1 MSYNEIEEI
10 TKIKIPSYPNV
21 KVNNPNIMYMDPEE
35 MNTGDNINISDENDK
50 FIKTDI
56 SMISCWDISKIN
68 EFINDLLNNLLS
80 VNGYLTIDKIIYT
93 SENGRKYLS
102 IYSDKELNT
111 KYHENVYKIKD
122 VASGCIKSDVN
133 DILKNVDKVINEK
146 VYCPE
151 NSVNVLDL
159 MAIYSKYMQSFD
171 ATNESTVEAIKN
183 KVESLESYNSPHVV
197 GNIHFRYDSCEL
209 DFTIYEANLINVGE
223 FKFKVH
229 EDGKVVPINFHNQKG
244 IQVYQH
250 LKEELYNYV
259 KFHLDNK
266 PLLDSKNNI
275 TIPTIN
281 SDCII
286 DLSFDKM
293 NITYSLESTM
303 QKNLFSITY
312 ETKDPKKFVYDYK
325 EISLLEH
332 ILLDNNIENIFAN
345 TFVKIEDCPTF
356 IQQQLYDNINNCKE
370 NVEVSQVEEKI
381 TGKQK
386 LKSLFNKFSK

>member
-1 MSYNEIEEI
+1 MSYNKIEEI

-21 KVNNPNIMYMDPEE
+21 KVNNPNIMYMDSEE
-35 MNTGDNINISDENDK
+35 MNTDDNININDENDK

-56 SMISCWDISKIN
+56 SMISYWSMEATN
-68 EFINDLLNNLLS
+68 QFIDDLLNNLLS
-80 VNGYLTIDKIIYT
+80 VNGYVTIDKIIYVN
-93 SENGRKYLS
+93 ENGRKYLS

-111 KYHENVYKIKD
+111 KYHENVYKIKA
-122 VASGCIKSDVN
+122 VASGCIEPDVN
-133 DILKNVDKVINEK
+133 DILNNADKVINEK
-146 VYCPE
+146 AYRPE

-159 MAIYSKYMQSFD
+159 MAIYSKYTQSFND
-171 ATNESTVEAIKN
+171 ENESTVEAIKN

-197 GNIHFRYDSCEL
+197 GNIHFYYDSREL

-223 FKFKVH
+223 FKFKVQ

-266 PLLDSKNNI
+266 SLLDAKNTI

-286 DLSFDKM
+286 DLSFDEI
-293 NITYSLESTM
+293 NISFSTGYGIS
-303 QKNLFSITY
+303 KKLFSITY